1 MNVILLAFLSGFAH
15 LLLVAPTHA
24 KPAVLQPLFASHE
37 PIDIQLTAD
46 WGTLARDRQLA
57 PPYYEASIQVVSQ
70 IGSQIGSQ
78 IVSEQPQSIE
88 ARETTPVNSGKLMPI
103 KVRPR
108 GKSRRDKETCAFPPL
123 RLNFSRKQTMNT
135 LFAGQDKLKL
145 VTHCAALGNKRTPY
159 NDRLHSEYLLYRI
172 FNLITPNSFQV
183 RRFNVSYIN
192 SKQRNKKASTQPA
205 FAIEHKSALAARVGA
220 ALATDTK
227 FTLESLDAYQ
237 ASVGALFAYFAGN
250 TDYSFTRGPKPDDCC
265 HNSIALRTDSAVLP
279 IPYDFDST
287 GFVDPPYALPATQLR
302 LRKVTQR
309 LYRGFCTHHKEL
321 DAARDAFLTAR
332 MRIETLIKEY
342 PQISESRRKK
352 LTRYTAEFFSTLD
365 NPALFDQRIRN
376 RCRS

>member
-1 MNVILLAFLSGFAH
+1 MCI
-15 LLLVAPTHA
+15 
-24 KPAVLQPLFASHE
+24 
-37 PIDIQLTAD
+37 
-46 WGTLARDRQLA
+46 RD
-57 PPYYEASIQVVSQ
+57 
-70 IGSQIGSQ
+70 
-78 IVSEQPQSIE
+78 
-88 ARETTPVNSGKLMPI
+88 
-103 KVRPR
+103 
-108 GKSRRDKETCAFPPL
+108 
-123 RLNFSRKQTMNT
+123 
-135 LFAGQDKLKL
+135 
-145 VTHCAALGNKRTPY
+145 
-159 NDRLHSEYLLYRI
+159 
-172 FNLITPNSFQV
+172 
-183 RRFNVSYIN
+183 RFNVSYIH

-205 FAIEHKSALAARVGA
+205 FAIEHKSALAARIGA
-220 ALATDTK
+220 ALATETK

-365 NPALFDQRIRN
+365 NPGLFDQRIRN

>member
-1 MNVILLAFLSGFAH
+1 MNVTLQAFLSGIALH
-15 LLLVAPTHA
+15 LLLVATAHA
-24 KPAVLQPLFASHE
+24 KPAVLQPLFASHD

-46 WGTLARDRQLA
+46 WGALARDRQLA

-70 IGSQIGSQ
+70 IVSQ
-78 IVSEQPQSIE
+78 IVSGQPPSIE
-88 ARETTPVNSGKLMPI
+88 ASETTPDNSGKLMAI

-123 RLNFSRKQTMNT
+123 RLNFSRKQTANT

-145 VTHCAALGNKRTPY
+145 VTHCAALGNKRTAY

-183 RRFNVSYIN
+183 RRFNVTYTHSD
-192 SKQRNKKASTQPA
+192 QRRRASTQPA
-205 FAIEHKSALAARVGA
+205 FAIEHKSALAARIGA

-265 HNSIALRTDSAVLP
+265 HNSIALRTDSAVFP

-321 DAARDAFLTAR
+321 DAARDAFLAAR

-365 NPALFDQRIRN
+365 NPGLFDQRIRN